1 MRIFPLSEGRF
12 TVDQTKEFLPFDP
25 ESDALSGRPSGSL
38 MVEVQPFLIE
48 TSEDLILLDAGL
60 GFQEE
65 GVLQLHRNIRR
76 EGFSPDRV
84 TKVLMTH
91 LHKDHSGGLFIHQ
104 NNGAIELSFPTADIY
119 IQGKELE
126 WALEKGGSSYRTT
139 ELNLLRTHPKVH
151 FVQGD
156 GIIDGYIK
164 YQLTG
169 AHSPFHQVF
178 WIVDGG
184 ERAFF
189 GGDEA
194 PQLVQMK
201 NRFTAKYDFDGR
213 KSMLLRQQWWSE
225 GLQQGWSFLFYHDI
239 KTPVFPLTA

>member
-1 MRIFPLSEGRF
+1 MRIVPLSEGRF
-12 TVDQTKEFLPFDP
+12 TVDQTKVFLPFDP
-25 ESDALSGRPSGSL
+25 ESDSLTNRTSGSL
-38 MVEVQPFLIE
+38 MVEVQPFLVE

-65 GVLQLHRNIRR
+65 GVLQLHRNIRK
-76 EGFSPDRV
+76 EGFSPDQV
-84 TKVLMTH
+84 TKILMTH
-91 LHKDHSGGLFIHQ
+91 LHKDHSGGLFLHRS
-104 NNGAIELSFPTADIY
+104 NGSIELSFPGANIY

-139 ELNLLRTHPKVH
+139 ELSLLSTHPAVH
-151 FVQGD
+151 FLHGD
-156 GIIDGYIK
+156 GVIDGYIK
-164 YQLTG
+164 YALTG

-184 ERAFF
+184 EKAFF

-225 GLQQGWSFLFYHDI
+225 GIPQGWSFLFYHDI
-239 KTPVFPLTA
+239 KTPVFPMPA